1 MDQTENHIKHNIEET
16 RAAMN
21 EKLDII
27 EQRVHRTMEG
37 TKSTIDSFAEGVD
50 RIKEAVEGTT
60 STIDNSIDAF
70 KYAVDETVERVKST
84 AVLIDQVKQNP
95 WIMLGSAVLLGYV
108 IGSLNRQEALDKG
121 HAPSEAKPSFAP
133 HPPAPSHVSP

>member
-21 EKLDII
+21 EKLGII

-50 RIKEAVEGTT
+50 RIKEAIEGTT
-60 STIDNSIDAF
+60 SAIDNSIGAF
-70 KYAVDETVERVKST
+70 KYAVDETVERVSST
-84 AVLIDQVKQNP
+84 AALIDQVKQNP

-121 HAPSEAKPSFAP
+121 QAPNEATPSFAS
-133 HPPAPSHVSP
+133 HPAAASPVSS